1 MLPSIEKEIFNKP
14 NATVVSKV
22 ETPQPYRV
30 SSMQNE
36 TFPLLILTKPL
47 QIGTK
52 YLYKI
57 FCILMFINFSNIL
70 LWYVYP
76 DMITH
81 QQQCIFI
88 IYDRERNKLAEKKAI
103 FKTIKIN

>member
-47 QIGTK
+47 QIDTK

-57 FCILMFINFSNIL
+57 FCILMNVYKFFKYFTLVCIS
-70 LWYVYP
+70 WYDNTSAAMYLHY
-76 DMITH
+76 IW
-81 QQQCIFI
+81 QGKKQAG
-88 IYDRERNKLAEKKAI
+88 REKSD
-103 FKTIKIN
+103 F